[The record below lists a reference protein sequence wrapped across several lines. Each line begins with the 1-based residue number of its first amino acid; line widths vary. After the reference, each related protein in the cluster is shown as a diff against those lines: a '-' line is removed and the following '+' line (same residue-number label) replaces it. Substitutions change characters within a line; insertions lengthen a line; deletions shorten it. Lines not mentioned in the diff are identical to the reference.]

1 MKGSEMAEQPEV
13 QEAGT
18 EEAAPKKS
26 NKKLI
31 IIIIAVAVLL
41 IGGGVGAWMMMG
53 DKPAEEGEHAEAEEH
68 DEPAPITEPVF
79 VKLDTFTVN
88 LNPEEGEKYLQVDI
102 TLNATDAHDAEV
114 LEKFMPQVRNRIL
127 MVLTSKLPSEIADMD
142 GKKTLSAEITEQ
154 VNEPYAEGGKPLKFS
169 EAFFTSFV
177 IQ

>member
-1 MKGSEMAEQPEV
+1 MAEQPEV
-13 QEAGT
+13 LEAGV
-18 EEAAPKKS
+18 EEATPKKS

-31 IIIIAVAVLL
+31 IIIIAVAVVL
-41 IGGGVGAWMMMG
+41 IGGGVAAWLMMG
-53 DKPAEEGEHAEAEEH
+53 DKSAEEGEHAEAEAHE
-68 DEPAPITEPVF
+68 EVPISEPVF

-102 TLNATDAHDAEV
+102 TLNATDANDAEV

-127 MVLTSKLPSEIADMD
+127 MVLTSKLPSEITDMD

-154 VNEPYAEGGKPLKFS
+154 INEPYVEGGKPLKFS

>member
-1 MKGSEMAEQPEV
+1 MAEQPIV
-13 QEAGT
+13 QEAGA

-26 NKKLI
+26 KKKLI
-31 IIIIAVAVLL
+31 IIIVAVAVLL
-41 IGGGVGAWMMMG
+41 IGGGVAAWLMMG
-53 DKPAEEGEHAEAEEH
+53 DKPAEDGEHAEAEAHEA
-68 DEPAPITEPVF
+68 APITEPVF

-114 LEKFMPQVRNRIL
+114 LNKFMPQVRNRIL

-154 VNEPYAEGGKPLKFS
+154 VNEPYSEGGKPLKFS

>member
-1 MKGSEMAEQPEV
+1 MAEQPEV
-13 QEAGT
+13 QEAGS

-31 IIIIAVAVLL
+31 IIIAVVAILL
-41 IGGGVGAWMMMG
+41 IGGGVAAWLMMG
-53 DKPAEEGEHAEAEEH
+53 DKPAEDGEHAEEEQH
-68 DEPAPITEPVF
+68 EAAVITEPVF

-102 TLNATDAHDAEV
+102 TLNATDPHDAEI

-154 VNEPYAEGGKPLKFS
+154 VNEPYNEGGKPLKFS

>member
-1 MKGSEMAEQPEV
+1 MAEQPAV
-13 QEAGT
+13 LEAGA

-26 NKKLI
+26 KKKLI

-41 IGGGVGAWMMMG
+41 IGGGITAWLMMG
-53 DKPAEEGEHAEAEEH
+53 DKSAEDGEHAEAEAQEA
-68 DEPAPITEPVF
+68 APITEPVF

-114 LEKFMPQVRNRIL
+114 LNKFMPQVRNRIL

-154 VNEPYAEGGKPLKFS
+154 VNEPYTQGGKPLQFS